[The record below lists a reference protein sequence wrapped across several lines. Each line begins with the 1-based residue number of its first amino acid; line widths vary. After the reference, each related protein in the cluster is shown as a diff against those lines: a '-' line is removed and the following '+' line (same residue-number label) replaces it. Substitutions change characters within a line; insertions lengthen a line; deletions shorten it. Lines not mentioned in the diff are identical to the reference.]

1 MPRMV
6 LLMLVVFGF
15 GVAKIKWNYG
25 CYCRSRSVLHSFSA
39 VFRLL
44 RDRGSWSLKP
54 SWATL
59 ISSRRLLY
67 WTPARAV
74 LISYASSGWVSVK
87 LRLLCLPQFTTSV
100 KLIIVKFLN
109 WPLDLC
115 STQFSQPPPVNHLT
129 CTTQQQSSILISFLK
144 VRLNFYYFWKDTTD
158 WNQMGKFRRFL
169 KMNKKYGWESFS
181 KLSWQF
187 VL

>member
-25 CYCRSRSVLHSFSA
+25 CYCRSSSVLHSFSA

-100 KLIIVKFLN
+100 LINARQVFELTIRFVLYSVF
-109 WPLDLC
+109 
-115 STQFSQPPPVNHLT
+115 STTT
-129 CTTQQQSSILISFLK
+129 C
-144 VRLNFYYFWKDTTD
+144 
-158 WNQMGKFRRFL
+158 
-169 KMNKKYGWESFS
+169 ESFDLYNTTT
-181 KLSWQF
+181 KFNFDF
-187 VL
+187 VFEGKTEFLLFLERHNRLKSDGKISEISQNEQEIWLRIFFKT